1 MPGRVM
7 SRRFIGREAELARVE
22 AAVDSAAGGTATA
35 VTIAGDAG
43 LGTSRFLDEALA
55 RIAARRPEGP
65 LLLRGR
71 AAGPVDPPWA
81 AVLEALAPLLASRP
95 RDEIRGLLA
104 RDARPILLRLRGMA
118 EIAADVPGPR
128 ASELADPERRQPRA
142 LEALL
147 RWLGRVAEERP
158 ILLALE
164 DLHVADAATR
174 SFATFVARIARSERI
189 CLVVSYQP
197 DRMTREHPLRENLA
211 IIEGG
216 LRPPTRINLVPLTR
230 REIAALVEGIEGERP
245 SASTVVL
252 VAERSAG
259 SPLVVEE
266 LVAARRELRS
276 TTLTGTLADL
286 VAARLAR
293 RSADCRHVLRLLAAA
308 ERPMDRARLLR
319 AAAAVG
325 VPPAHAQPGGDDRSL
340 AGPSPRRANGGLAGD
355 VVGGLAEAIDHGFI
369 RSGPESR
376 IEVRHELLARAILA
390 DLLPGARLGYRA
402 AAAEAFE
409 DEPMVAAV
417 HWRTA
422 HRLVEARRAAM
433 EAGRLALRLE
443 APLDALAAFELGLDL
458 PAAASAVGAEGS
470 PAEAAPAASS
480 SLPASTPPSDSAAT
494 SPSGA
499 PTAVSVPAGWSHVD
513 VAAIGHVD
521 GEPSMPL
528 APTDD
533 ADVIAQLAAQAAHAA
548 MRPTRAVAYGEN
560 ALGGMVDHRA
570 RMAHAVLEA
579 QLGRYRLA
587 AGDATGATRA
597 LRRAADTVPGG
608 PTIWRVR
615 ILALLAQERMIAGA
629 FGDAERAATEA
640 LEIARRLGE
649 GAEPE
654 AIHASTTLAV
664 VRGWGD
670 APETAVPLLEA
681 ALERSKALGLVEE
694 WWRALANMAVVLEVL
709 GRSNEAVDRAYR
721 GMAELRDMDL
731 DAVYGNLLAG
741 NVAGILVDVG
751 RWSEARELSLR
762 ALDWSPAGI
771 PFVNAILNLVIVEI
785 ESEAGEEAGRLLGR
799 ILVELETG
807 GDLQFAVP
815 AWQATASYA
824 MWSGDL
830 ADARRAAE
838 RGWTRLRGTE
848 DWVLVARMAATALE
862 VESAIVTEALERR
875 RIGDVAASRER
886 AGRILAEAEATVAR
900 ARAEGE
906 GTGRG
911 EPEASLAA
919 ARAFQARLHGR
930 DDPARWAELAT
941 RWHDIGD
948 PYREAKARWR
958 QAESIMGAAA
968 AGGGRGTRGRT
979 DARVVR
985 VDAREPMM
993 QAVALA
999 MRLGARPLL
1008 RALRE
1013 LGHRALIQLPPE
1025 VDELLARPAIVRTDQ
1040 RPEVAP
1046 GPVAEAAP
1054 VLNGRPARAAAGGDT
1069 FGLSRRELEVLALI
1083 SRGRTNREIGDRL
1096 FISQKTVGVHVGN
1109 ILAKLGVSGR
1119 VEAAAVAIRLGLEDG
1134 RAGTPGR

>member
-1 MPGRVM
+1 MVGRVV
-7 SRRFIGREAELARVE
+7 SRRFIGREAELVRVE
-22 AAVDSAAGGTATA
+22 AALDSAAGGTATTVA
-35 VTIAGDAG
+35 IAGDAG
-43 LGTSRFLDEALA
+43 LGVGRFLDEVLERILA
-55 RIAARRPEGP
+55 RGP
-65 LLLRGR
+65 DAPLVLRGR
-71 AAGPVDPPWA
+71 ATGPVDHPWA
-81 AVLEALAPLLASRP
+81 AVLEALAPLLATRP
-95 RDEIRGLLA
+95 RDELRGLLA
-104 RDARPILLRLRGMA
+104 RDARPILLGLPGMA
-118 EIAADVPGPR
+118 DIAAEVSGPR

-147 RWLGRVAEERP
+147 RWLGRVAAERP

-189 CLVVSYQP
+189 CLVVSYQT
-197 DRMTREHPLRENLA
+197 DRLTREHPLRENLA
-211 IIEGG
+211 IIEAG
-216 LRPPTRINLVPLTR
+216 LRPPTRIDLGPLTR
-230 REIAALVEGIEGERP
+230 REIAGLIEGIEGERP
-245 SASTVVL
+245 SASIVVL

-286 VAARLAR
+286 VAARLTR

-308 ERPMDRARLLR
+308 ERPMERGRLLR

-325 VPPAHAQPGGDDRSL
+325 VPPAHALPGGDDPPL
-340 AGPSPRRANGGLAGD
+340 AGSSPRRANGGLAGD
-355 VVGGLAEAIDHGFI
+355 VAGGLAEAIEHGFI
-369 RSGPESR
+369 RGEPDGR

-390 DLLPGARLGYRA
+390 DLLPGASLSYRA
-402 AAAEAFE
+402 AVAEAFE
-409 DEPMVAAV
+409 DVPVVAAV

-422 HRLVEARRAAM
+422 HRLTEARRAAM

-458 PAAASAVGAEGS
+458 PAPPSFLV
-470 PAEAAPAASS
+470 AEAASTSVPSSTASSGSAAAAASDE
-480 SLPASTPPSDSAAT
+480 PV
-494 SPSGA
+494 
-499 PTAVSVPAGWSHVD
+499 AVSVPIGSVWAEAAGTSH
-513 VAAIGHVD
+513 
-521 GEPSMPL
+521 GEGGPSPRL
-528 APTDD
+528 ASIDD
-533 ADVIAQLAAQAAHAA
+533 SDVIAQLAAQAAHAA
-548 MRPTRAVAYGEN
+548 MRPTRAVAYAEN
-560 ALGGMVDHRA
+560 ALGALVDHRA

-587 AGDATGATRA
+587 AGDAAGAARA
-597 LRRAADTVPGG
+597 LRRAADTVPAG
-608 PTIWRVR
+608 PSIWRAR
-615 ILALLAQERMIAGA
+615 IFALLAQERMIAGA

-640 LEIARRLGE
+640 LEIARRLGAE
-649 GAEPE
+649 AEPE
-654 AIHASTTLAV
+654 AIHATTTLAV

-670 APETAVPLLEA
+670 RPETAVPLLEA
-681 ALERSKALGLVEE
+681 ALQRSKALGLIEE
-694 WWRALANMAVVLEVL
+694 WWRAGANMAVVLEQL
-709 GRSNEAVDRAYR
+709 GRSRDAVEQAFQ
-721 GMAELRDMDL
+721 GMAEARDMDL

-741 NVAGILVDVG
+741 NVAGVLVDVG

-785 ESEAGEEAGRLLGR
+785 ESESGEEAGRLLGR

-848 DWVLVARMAATALE
+848 DWVLVARMAATVLE
-862 VESAIVTEALERR
+862 VESAIVAEALERR

-886 AGRILAEAEATVAR
+886 AGRILAEAETTVAR
-900 ARAEGE
+900 ARAEGD
-906 GTGRG
+906 GTRRG
-911 EPEASLAA
+911 EPEASLES
-919 ARAFQARLHGR
+919 ARAFNARLHGR
-930 DDPARWAELAT
+930 DDPARWAQLAA

-958 QAESIMGAAA
+958 QAEAIMGAAA
-968 AGGGRGTRGRT
+968 AGGGPGTRTRT

-985 VDAREPMM
+985 VDAREPLMD
-993 QAVALA
+993 AVALA

-1008 RALRE
+1008 RELRE

-1025 VDELLARPAIVRTDQ
+1025 VDELLARPAVARTDQ
-1040 RPEVAP
+1040 RAEVGP
-1046 GPVAEAAP
+1046 GPVPDAAP
-1054 VLNGRPARAAAGGDT
+1054 VLAGRPASRAAAGGDT

-1083 SRGRTNREIGDRL
+1083 ARGRTNREIGDRL

-1119 VEAAAVAIRLGLEDG
+1119 VEAAAVAIRLGLEEG
-1134 RAGTPGR
+1134 RTATPGR